1 MSETTPLLKVSDL
14 SVAFKSPQGEL
25 EAVRGVNLTVEK
37 RQVASIVGE
46 SGSGKSVAMLAV
58 MGLLPPNARVYGSVQ
73 FRGEA
78 LFGRPSRELAKIRG
92 ARIAMIFQDPL
103 TALNP
108 VIKVGNQIAE
118 AIQLHNQNISRK
130 DAFER
135 AVTLLKRV
143 AIPQPGQRVKQYPHE
158 FSGGMRQRVM
168 IAMAIANDPE
178 LLIADEPTTA
188 LDVTIQ
194 AQILQVLQNLRE
206 STGIGLIL
214 ITHDLG
220 MIAGNADSVTVMYAG
235 RAVEVGGVDDIFYH
249 SRHPYTKGLLASL
262 PKLDRQEKML
272 FSIEGAPPSLVARP
286 SGCAFHPRCTYA
298 IARCATE
305 DPRLRNIDTVLSAC
319 HLAETLNNTGTRI

>member
-1 MSETTPLLKVSDL
+1 MNKTMPLLEVNDL

-25 EAVRGVNLTVEK
+25 EAVRGINVMVEK
-37 RQVASIVGE
+37 GQVSSIVGE

-58 MGLLPPNARVYGSVQ
+58 MGLLPPNAIVSGSVR
-73 FRGEA
+73 FHGKE

-118 AIQLHNQNISRK
+118 AIQLHNQDISRK
-130 DAFER
+130 KAIDR
-135 AVTLLKRV
+135 AVELLDRV
-143 AIPQPGQRVKQYPHE
+143 AIPQPDQRVKQYPHE

-178 LLIADEPTTA
+178 LLVADEPTTA
-188 LDVTIQ
+188 LDVTVQ

-235 RAVEVGGVDDIFYH
+235 RAVEVGVVDDIFYH
-249 SRHPYTKGLLASL
+249 SRHPYTRGLLASL
-262 PKLDRQEKML
+262 PKLDQGEAML

-298 IARCATE
+298 VARCIAE
-305 DPRLRNIDTVLSAC
+305 DPRLRPVDTVLSAC
-319 HLAETLNNTGTRI
+319 HLAETLNNTGNRL